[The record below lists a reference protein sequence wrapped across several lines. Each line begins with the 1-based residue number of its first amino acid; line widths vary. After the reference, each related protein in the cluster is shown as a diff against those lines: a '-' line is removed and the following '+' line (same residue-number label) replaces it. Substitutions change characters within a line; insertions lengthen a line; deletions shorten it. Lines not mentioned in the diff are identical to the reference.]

1 VTPSQEARLLRARAA
16 TLRAGVPQAASNC
29 ECSHTR
35 INHFMLYACELC
47 GCNKYRS
54 ELTDE
59 HEAMLREADECWLVA
74 EELVRVPGPD
84 DGDHDI

>member
-1 VTPSQEARLLRARAA
+1 
-16 TLRAGVPQAASNC
+16 
-29 ECSHTR
+29 
-35 INHFMLYACELC
+35 MLYACELC